1 MAQKDRLQ
9 MELNRQ
15 QELEKETKK
24 CGTEGNEQ
32 NVSAGREKY
41 GLLVNLRGRL
51 IYVRICAEKLLD
63 P

>member
-1 MAQKDRLQ
+1 